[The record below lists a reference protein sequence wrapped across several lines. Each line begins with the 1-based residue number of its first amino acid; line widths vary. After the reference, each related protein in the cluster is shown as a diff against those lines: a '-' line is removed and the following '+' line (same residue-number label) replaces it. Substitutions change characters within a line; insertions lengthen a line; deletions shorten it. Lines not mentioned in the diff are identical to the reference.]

1 MAGRDIRT
9 RLLRRANRANI
20 FIADSQAARLGAF
33 LDLLLRWNRK
43 INLTALTD
51 PDEAIDRLLLEP
63 WLASRHLP
71 AGAGRLLDVGS
82 GGGSPAIPFALA
94 HPEYFVTMVESKARK
109 AAFLREATRVLQLER
124 ARVENSRFQSLLAAG
139 SIQGEYSAFSVR
151 AVRIERSTL
160 IELSRFLSAGGLG
173 LVFRGAS
180 GPDQLADAGNLSWVG
195 TYSLLPSLGSRLTVF
210 RLNS

>member
-1 MAGRDIRT
+1 VT
-9 RLLRRANRANI
+9 
-20 FIADSQAARLGAF
+20 F

-71 AGAGRLLDVGS
+71 PGAGRLIDVGS
-82 GGGSPAIPFALA
+82 GGGSPAIPLALA

-109 AAFLREATRVLQLER
+109 AAFLREAVRVLQLER

-139 SIQGEYSAFSVR
+139 SVPEEYSAFSVR

-160 IELSRFLSAGGLG
+160 FELSRFLSAGGLG

-195 TYSLLPSLGSRLTVF
+195 TYSLLPSLGSRLTIF
-210 RLNS
+210 RVNS